1 MCAGKTT
8 LRCPSGLWVR
18 ASADRQD
25 KMPSSV
31 SFSPSFSESWSMVAG
46 RKTPSPPS
54 HPERRGMDPT
64 ELHAAVASGSLA
76 TVSRLLAARADPSA
90 EADDRTPLHLAA
102 LHDNSDIM
110 QALLVAGAEVGRATS
125 MGSTALEWAAER
137 GWLDGVLLLLRHGA
151 PTDAVSR
158 HGGTTALHRAAAAG
172 HAHIIRALVAAGAP
186 LVAKDTAGYTALHM
200 AAEFG
205 QAAAAQALVEL
216 GAPLDT
222 LDRVGLTPHD
232 VAAEANRSDVLRALE
247 TAQSNTRPHVA
258 VV

>member
-1 MCAGKTT
+1 M
-8 LRCPSGLWVR
+8 
-18 ASADRQD
+18 
-25 KMPSSV
+25 
-31 SFSPSFSESWSMVAG
+31 
-46 RKTPSPPS
+46 TPMQVL
-54 HPERRGMDPT
+54 RRGVSCSARRGTKHDEDTVGRMEPT
-64 ELHAAVASGSLA
+64 ELHAAVAAGSLA

-102 LHDNSDIM
+102 LHGNSDIM
-110 QALLVAGAEVGRATS
+110 EALLVAGADVGRATS

-137 GWLDGVLLLLRHGA
+137 GWLDGVLLLLRSGA

-172 HAHIIRALVAAGAP
+172 HAQVIRALVAAGAP

-216 GAPLDT
+216 GAPLDA

-232 VAAEANRSDVLRALE
+232 VAAEGNKSDVLGVLE
-247 TAQSNTRPHVA
+247 TAQSNTRPYEA
-258 VV
+258 VVGSTR